1 MSEKLN
7 PNFKRVIM
15 TGSMVLSIAYLLHQL
30 TAKIRLPGRYLEDY
44 YKRADE
50 LLKEYYEN
58 SPTSLIDIP
67 NTREDLVNQLAAG
80 GDASTILK
88 KAGLTQNMTR
98 AEVEQVLGKPVGNT
112 VL

>member
-67 NTREDLVNQLAAG
+67 NTPICSLTLFPS
-80 GDASTILK
+80 STDEIPDSLPFTK
-88 KAGLTQNMTR
+88 TKS
-98 AEVEQVLGKPVGNT
+98 
-112 VL
+112 

>member
-50 LLKEYYEN
+50 LLKEYYN
-58 SPTSLIDIP
+58 KSPTALKPIPESTDETLNKYTPVPDLPPGCSL
-67 NTREDLVNQLAAG
+67 
-80 GDASTILK
+80 STD
-88 KAGLTQNMTR
+88 GRTVYTPD
-98 AEVEQVLGKPVGNT
+98 GPVAIAKF
-112 VL
+112 V